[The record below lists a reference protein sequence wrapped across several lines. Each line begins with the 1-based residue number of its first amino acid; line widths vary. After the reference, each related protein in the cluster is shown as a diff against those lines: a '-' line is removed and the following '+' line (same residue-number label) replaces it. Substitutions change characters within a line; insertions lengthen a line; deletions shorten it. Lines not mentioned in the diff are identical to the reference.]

1 MANPLYN
8 NGDYYIGVDGNTYY
22 YQNGKWQQWL
32 FEGAPIGGKLAIPPT
47 GAAAIASG
55 AFVPAAGQ
63 EETIKVQSK
72 EQPGGNAANPN
83 GALRYPS
90 DPPIAADADYVC
102 FDFYEYTPP
111 FKNASAS
118 DTSGPSGTDAYKQ
131 YNAIEYTRSKG
142 LPAGT
147 ILLYM
152 PEDISTGYK
161 SNWTGK
167 NFSNIGA
174 GLLKTS
180 GEEGILG
187 KLQSLEQTASGAA
200 QRFTTIAGAQLLSA
214 AIGKITGESIGL
226 DDVFG
231 STRGVILNP
240 NTELLFT
247 GLDLR
252 NFTLTYKLVP
262 RSAAEATIIEK
273 IIRTFKMCSLP
284 SAEKSEERLRPG
296 DADIGIG
303 LGEGFN
309 AGFIKVPDLVKVTFM
324 NGSNPHEHLPKFKM
338 CALTQ
343 VDINYTPDGTYATTR
358 DARMVAYQLSL
369 NFQETKLIYRE
380 DAKQGY

>member
-8 NGDYYIGVDGNTYY
+8 NGDYYIGVDGKTYY

-55 AFVPAAGQ
+55 AFVPAEGQ
-63 EETIKVQSK
+63 QETIKIQSK
-72 EQPGGNAANPN
+72 ELQPGANSANPG

-90 DPPIAADADYVC
+90 DPPIASDADYVV
-102 FDFYEYTPP
+102 FDFYEYKPP
-111 FKNASAS
+111 FQTTEES
-118 DTSGPSGTDAYKQ
+118 SGFGVSGYDQ
-131 YNAIEYTRSKG
+131 YNALQYEKLDSKKSG
-142 LPAGT
+142 MST

-174 GLLKTS
+174 GLLRA
-180 GEEGILG
+180 G
-187 KLQSLEQTASGAA
+187 ASGGAVEAA
-200 QRFTTIAGAQLLSA
+200 KKIGETVNETADRFTTIAGAQILSA
-214 AIGKITGESIGL
+214 ALGKITGESVGL
-226 DDVFG
+226 DDIFG

-262 RSAAEATIIEK
+262 RSATEATIIEK
-273 IIRTFKMCSLP
+273 IIKTFKKCSLP
-284 SAEKSEERLRPG
+284 YMNGGAEDLKQSFDTAG
-296 DADIGIG
+296 YDAS
-303 LGEGFN
+303 
-309 AGFIKVPDLVKVTFM
+309 FIKVPDLVKVTFM
-324 NGSNPHEHLPKFKM
+324 NGSKVHPSLPKFKM

-343 VDINYTPDGTYATTR
+343 VDVNYTPDGTYATTI
-358 DARMVAYQLSL
+358 DGRMVAYQITL

-380 DAKQGY
+380 DIDKGY